1 MGRKKSVLLL
11 GSYGQSNLGDDLL
24 MWNFLGLL
32 RDQGYEEIYVNANT
46 TQYIPKPVKQA
57 YPHLRILNTYKT
69 SILTYVKLIRRVD
82 CIIYGGGTLYKELYA
97 TTGRGRYSV
106 IARMM
111 GFNVLARLFGTKL
124 YHLNIGIGSLKTTL
138 GRMLSKIA
146 LNAATKSIF
155 RDEASYRYAKDTLG
169 IAEEKIE
176 LSTDGLF
183 ISRIWQRP
191 WHKATLR
198 IDRKKYKNVIGV
210 NILSDIPDWID
221 RDAYIQTMRQFVLTL
236 LDRGNYVVF
245 VPFQHAFNPR
255 NDLKWTHQMFD
266 DILAGRS
273 GYKILTEVPID
284 FASSYLQQC
293 DLFVGM
299 RFHSL
304 LLSTVN
310 QVPFL
315 AVAYDTKCW
324 RFIEESSYP
333 YAIKLEDLQLDP
345 LIHLFEEALIAKD
358 EIKVQLGQIARRQYM
373 IAEEGIRTLNL

>member
-1 MGRKKSVLLL
+1 MNRKKSVLLL

-46 TQYIPKPVKQA
+46 AEYIPKPVKQA
-57 YPHLRILNTYKT
+57 YPNLHVLNTYQT
-69 SILTYVKLIRRVD
+69 SVFTYVRLIRRVD
-82 CIIYGGGTLYKELYA
+82 CIVYGGGTLYKELYS
-97 TTGRGRYSV
+97 TTGRGKYSV
-106 IARMM
+106 ISRMM
-111 GFNVLARLFGTKL
+111 GFNVLAKLFGTRL
-124 YHLNIGIGSLKTTL
+124 YHLNIGIGSLKTAL
-138 GRMLSKIA
+138 GRWISKVA
-146 LNAATKSIF
+146 LNAATKTVF
-155 RDEASYRYAKDTLG
+155 RDEESYRYAKDTLG
-169 IAEEKIE
+169 VAEEKIE
-176 LSTDGLF
+176 RSTDGLF

-198 IDRKKYKNVIGV
+198 IDRKKYKNIIGV
-210 NILSDIPDWID
+210 NVLSDIPDWID
-221 RDAYIQTMRQFVLTL
+221 RDAYMRTMRQFVLTL

-255 NDLKWTHQMFD
+255 NDLRFTHELFD
-266 DILAGRS
+266 DVLAGRS
-273 GYKILTEVPID
+273 GYKMLAEVPID
-284 FASSYLQQC
+284 LASSYLQQC

-324 RFIEESSYP
+324 RFIEEASYP
-333 YAIKLEDLQLDP
+333 YAIKLEDLQLEP
-345 LIHLFEEALIAKD
+345 LVHLFEEALAAKG
-358 EIKVQLGQIARRQYM
+358 EIKAQLGQLTRQQYAV
-373 IAEEGIRTLNL
+373 AEEGIRTLNL

>member
-1 MGRKKSVLLL
+1 MTGKKRVLLL

-46 TQYIPKPVKQA
+46 VEYIPKPIKKA
-57 YPHLRILNTYKT
+57 YPDLHVLNTYET
-69 SILTYVKLIRRVD
+69 SLFTYVKLIRRVN
-82 CIIYGGGTLYKELYA
+82 CIIYGGGTLYKELYS
-97 TTGRGRYSV
+97 TTGRGKYSV
-106 IARMM
+106 IIRMM
-111 GFNVLARLFGTKL
+111 GFNLLAKLFGTRL

-138 GRMLSKIA
+138 GRVISKVA
-146 LNAATKSIF
+146 LNGATKTVF
-155 RDEASYRYAKDTLG
+155 RDQQSYDYARDVLKVSPD
-169 IAEEKIE
+169 KIE
-176 LSTDGLF
+176 KSTDGLF

-191 WHKATLR
+191 WHKANLR

-210 NILSDIPDWID
+210 NVLSDIPDWVD
-221 RDAYIQTMRQFVLTL
+221 RDIYITTMQQFVGTL

-255 NDLKWTHQMFD
+255 NDLAFTHEVFD
-266 DILAGRS
+266 GVLAGRS
-273 GYKILTEVPID
+273 GYKMLAEVPID
-284 FASSYLQQC
+284 LASSYLQQC

-310 QVPFL
+310 QVPFM

-324 RFIEESSYP
+324 RFIEETAYP
-333 YAIKLEDLQLDP
+333 YAIKLEDIKVASLV
-345 LIHLFEEALIAKD
+345 HLFEEALAAKG
-358 EIKVQLGQIARRQYM
+358 EIKAQLGLITREHYAQ
-373 IAEEGIRTLNL
+373 AEEGIRTLKL